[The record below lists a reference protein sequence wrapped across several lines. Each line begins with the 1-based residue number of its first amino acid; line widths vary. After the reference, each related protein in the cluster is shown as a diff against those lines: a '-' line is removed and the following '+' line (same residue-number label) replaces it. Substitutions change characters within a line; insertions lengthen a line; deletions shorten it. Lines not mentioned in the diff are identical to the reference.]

1 MSPALASRLRPLAF
15 VAGAVCAA
23 GIAVWLSRRH
33 DRASAESATDLASS
47 DFDTDELEDSPPNS
61 YTFEAEPQST
71 RVLSAQPSG
80 RNAGYHTPD
89 DYGAL
94 SPEELGAAF
103 LAGATD
109 TALDEPP
116 SSTADLSGFQ
126 IFDRD
131 VAEYQSDEE
140 LPEDELAEIFER
152 RS

>member
-1 MSPALASRLRPLAF
+1 MSPELASRLRPLAF

-33 DRASAESATDLASS
+33 GQGSAESAADAAAS

-61 YTFEAEPQST
+61 YTFEAEPNST
-71 RVLSAQPSG
+71 RVLSARPSG

-116 SSTADLSGFQ
+116 SSTAELSGFQ
-126 IFDRD
+126 VFDRD
-131 VAEYQSDEE
+131 TAEYQPDDE
-140 LPEDELAEIFER
+140 LPEDELAKIFDR